1 MTWLDDRAAPGRLET
16 VRAFVNTLDLARG
29 PERLQ
34 RPADARDWLVSQGLA
49 IPGLRLGRSG
59 LARTLGLREAIR
71 SLLLANGGAPEVPS
85 ARIALNDVAAR
96 AGLRPQLAAE
106 NGGTELIVTTHGLD
120 AALGALVS
128 VVFAAVTAGNWTRL
142 RACPT
147 CQWAFYD
154 TSRNRSSR
162 WCDMAICG
170 NRAKQRAYNH
180 RLRLE
185 SSAKESRLEDR
196 RV

>member
-1 MTWLDDRAAPGRLET
+1 MTWLDDRAAPGRLEM
-16 VRAFVNTLDLARG
+16 VRAFVNTLDMARG

-49 IPGLRLGRSG
+49 IPALRLGSSG
-59 LARTLGLREAIR
+59 LARTLCLREAIR
-71 SLLLANGGAPEVPS
+71 SLLLANGGALEVPS
-85 ARIALNDVAAR
+85 ARIAVNEVAAR
-96 AGLRPQLAAE
+96 AGLLPQLAAE
-106 NGGTELIVTTHGLD
+106 NGGTELVATTQGLD
-120 AALGALVS
+120 AALGGIVS
-128 VVFAAVTAGNWTRL
+128 VVFDAVSAGNWTRL

-185 SSAKESRLEDR
+185 SSPKKPSQGYR

>member
-16 VRAFVNTLDLARG
+16 VRAFVNTLDMARG

-34 RPADARDWLVSQGLA
+34 RPADARDWFVSQGLA
-49 IPGLRLGRSG
+49 IPGLRLGSSG

-85 ARIALNDVAAR
+85 ARMALNDVAAR
-96 AGLRPQLAAE
+96 AGLLPQLAAE
-106 NGGTELIVTTHGLD
+106 NCGTELVVTSQGLD
-120 AALGALVS
+120 AALGRLVA
-128 VVFAAVTAGNWTRL
+128 VAFEAVTAGNWMRL

-147 CQWAFYD
+147 CHWAFYD

-162 WCDMAICG
+162 WCDMAVCG
-170 NRAKQRAYNH
+170 NRAKQRAF
-180 RLRLE
+180 
-185 SSAKESRLEDR
+185 SQR
-196 RV
+196 RRRASE

>member
-29 PERLQ
+29 RERLQ

-96 AGLRPQLAAE
+96 AGLLPQLATE
-106 NGGTELIVTTHGLD
+106 NGGTELIVTTQGLD

-142 RACPT
+142 RACPS

-185 SSAKESRLEDR
+185 SSAKESRQEDR